1 MRNSNVIILSMEIV
15 GLMERMGL
23 VPIMCVKP
31 TFAFD
36 TMIHCYGDGETERN
50 CW

>member
-23 VPIMCVKP
+23 VPIMRVKP
-31 TFAFD
+31 TFAID
-36 TMIHCYGDGETERN
+36 TMIHCYSDGETERN